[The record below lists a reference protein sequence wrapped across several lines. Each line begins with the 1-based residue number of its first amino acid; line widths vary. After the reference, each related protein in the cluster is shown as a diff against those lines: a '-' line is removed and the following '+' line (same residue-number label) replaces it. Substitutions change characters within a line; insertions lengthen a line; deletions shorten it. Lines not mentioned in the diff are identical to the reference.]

1 MKQVSRVYNVS
12 KKYFVR
18 VKGKESRPFRNS

>member
-1 MKQVSRVYNVS
+1 MKQVSSVYNVL

-18 VKGKESRPFRNS
+18 IKGKESRPFRNS